1 MPQDENKIE
10 QLAESL
16 IDEIVGAVALPKTA
30 FTHRL
35 GWRLFNNICRRLAE
49 IAVPFDDIVGR
60 DGLPAGSRWMLTHFC
75 DNITARG
82 VENIPQSG
90 PLLVV
95 TNHPGSYD
103 GMVLFSQMPR
113 LDIRWISSEIPFL
126 RLLPNLQGNLFFS
139 SREDSRNR
147 MEVLRNC
154 IKQLQSG
161 GVLVYFAAGHRDPD
175 PAIYPGAL
183 RAIDGWLD
191 IFDVF
196 YKYVPELRLI
206 PTIMSGVVDKNW
218 SKHPLTWLRRKQ
230 IDQQRLA
237 EFGQVITQLVHPGKL
252 MLSPFIS
259 FGQSCTQSDLREV
272 GLDGTLRTAI
282 TQKGK
287 QLLKEHCERFGGN
300 PD

>member
-1 MPQDENKIE
+1 MTNNEYRIE
-10 QLAESL
+10 QLSESL
-16 IDEIVGAVALPKTA
+16 IDEIVGAVALPKTT

-35 GWRLFNNICRRLAE
+35 GWHLFRNICKKLAE
-49 IAVPFDDIVGR
+49 IAVPFDDIVGN

-75 DNITARG
+75 DNITAHG
-82 VENIPQSG
+82 TKNIPQSG

-95 TNHPGSYD
+95 TNHPGAYD

-113 LDIRWISSEIPFL
+113 TDIRWISSEIPFL

-139 SREDSRNR
+139 SREDSSNR
-147 MEVLRNC
+147 MVVLRNC
-154 IKQLQSG
+154 IKHMQAG

-175 PAIYPGAL
+175 PAIYPGASH
-183 RAIDGWLD
+183 AIDGWLE

-196 YKYVPELRLI
+196 YKYVPELRVI
-206 PTIMSGVVDKNW
+206 PAIMSGVVDKHW
-218 SKHPLTWLRRKQ
+218 SKHPITWLRRKQ

-259 FGQSCTQSDLREV
+259 FGQSHTQSDLLAES
-272 GLDGTLRTAI
+272 LDGNLHSAI

-300 PD
+300 AG

>member
-1 MPQDENKIE
+1 MTQNDDKIE
-10 QLAESL
+10 QLSESL

-35 GWRLFNNICRRLAE
+35 GLRLFNNICRRLAE
-49 IAVPFDDIVGR
+49 IAVPFDDIVGS

-75 DNITARG
+75 DKITAQG
-82 VENIPQSG
+82 IENIPQSG

-126 RLLPNLQGNLFFS
+126 RLLPNLQENLFFS

-147 MEVLRNC
+147 MVVLRNC
-154 IKQLQSG
+154 IKHMHAG
-161 GVLVYFAAGHRDPD
+161 GVLVYFAGGHRDPD
-175 PAIYPGAL
+175 PAIYPGAS

-196 YKYVPELRLI
+196 YKYIPELKVI
-206 PTIMSGVVDKNW
+206 PAIMSGVVDKYW

-237 EFGQVITQLVHPGKL
+237 EFGQVITQLLHPGKL
-252 MLSPFIS
+252 ILSPFIS
-259 FGQSCTQSDLREV
+259 FGQPHTQSDLLKVSR
-272 GLDGTLRTAI
+272 DGTLREAI
-282 TQKGK
+282 KQKGK
-287 QLLKEHCERFGGN
+287 QLLIEHCERFGGN
-300 PD
+300 PG

>member
-1 MPQDENKIE
+1 
-10 QLAESL
+10 
-16 IDEIVGAVALPKTA
+16 
-30 FTHRL
+30 
-35 GWRLFNNICRRLAE
+35 
-49 IAVPFDDIVGR
+49 
-60 DGLPAGSRWMLTHFC
+60 
-75 DNITARG
+75 
-82 VENIPQSG
+82 
-90 PLLVV
+90 
-95 TNHPGSYD
+95 
-103 GMVLFSQMPR
+103 MVLFSQMPR

-147 MEVLRNC
+147 MVVLRNC
-154 IKQLQSG
+154 IKHMQAG

-175 PAIYPGAL
+175 PAVYPGAA

-196 YKYVPELRLI
+196 YKYVPELRVM
-206 PTIMSGVVDKNW
+206 PAIMSGVVDKYW

-259 FGQSCTQSDLREV
+259 FGNPHTKSELLSV
-272 GLDGTLRTAI
+272 SLDDTLHSAI

-287 QLLKEHCERFGGN
+287 QLLKEHCQRFGGN
-300 PD
+300 AG

>member
-1 MPQDENKIE
+1 
-10 QLAESL
+10 
-16 IDEIVGAVALPKTA
+16 
-30 FTHRL
+30 
-35 GWRLFNNICRRLAE
+35 
-49 IAVPFDDIVGR
+49 
-60 DGLPAGSRWMLTHFC
+60 MLTHFC
-75 DNITARG
+75 DKITSHG

-139 SREDSRNR
+139 SREDARDR
-147 MEVLRNC
+147 MVVLRNC
-154 IKQLQSG
+154 IKHMQAG

-196 YKYVPELRLI
+196 YKYVPELRVI
-206 PTIMSGVVDKNW
+206 PAIMSGVVDKYW

-237 EFGQVITQLVHPGKL
+237 EFGQVITQLVHPGRL

-259 FGQSCTQSDLREV
+259 FGQPHTQSDLLKV
-272 GLDGTLRTAI
+272 SLDGTLRTAI

-287 QLLKEHCERFGGN
+287 QLLNEHCERFGGN
-300 PD
+300 AD

>member
-1 MPQDENKIE
+1 MTQNEEKIE
-10 QLAESL
+10 QLSESL

-30 FTHRL
+30 FTHWL
-35 GWRLFNNICRRLAE
+35 GWRLFRNICRRLAE
-49 IAVPFDDIVGR
+49 IAVPFDDIVGSE
-60 DGLPAGSRWMLTHFC
+60 GLPAGSRWMLAHFC
-75 DNITARG
+75 DKITAHG

-113 LDIRWISSEIPFL
+113 VDIRWISSEIPFL
-126 RLLPNLQGNLFFS
+126 RMLPNLQENLLFS

-147 MEVLRNC
+147 MVVLRNC
-154 IKQLQSG
+154 IKQMQAG
-161 GVLVYFAAGHRDPD
+161 GVLVYCAAGHRDPD
-175 PAIYPGAL
+175 PAIYKGAS
-183 RAIDGWLD
+183 RAIEGWLD

-196 YKYVPELRLI
+196 YRYVPELKTI
-206 PTIMSGVVDKNW
+206 PVIMSGVVDKNW

-237 EFGQVITQLVHPGKL
+237 EFGQVITQLLHPGKL

-259 FGQSCTQSDLREV
+259 FGKSYTRNELLEV
-272 GLDGTLRTAI
+272 STDGTLRTAI
-282 TQKGK
+282 TFKGK
-287 QLLKEHCERFGGN
+287 QLLVEHCERFGGN
-300 PD
+300 AG